1 MLKFF
6 QMFRPRSAVL
16 FLIFLPLFAQ
26 QEPFRFIAI
35 GDTGSG
41 SPAQQRVAD
50 QMWDRMQKRPFRLVV
65 MLGDNI
71 YGNHEVAGGG
81 DPRFFHA
88 KFDLQYQRF
97 QERGVVFH
105 ASVGNHDMQ
114 TNHAQAEIDDQKRF
128 GILGSD
134 GYYKFS
140 APQNFNV
147 NGSPLMEFFAINSE
161 LRDEKMK
168 RQVDWLRGELEK
180 SQAAWKVVFLHHPLY
195 TVRGQHAP
203 ALVLRGMIEE
213 SMKKNH
219 VQIILAGH
227 NHFYARMKPVNQ
239 MVQLISGG
247 GGRHLAFPFSDRCA
261 EISARRYHFVEV
273 EVYPDKVHVTA
284 IDQYGEAFDEKSI
297 DPDYLKTP
305 AKGCPIR

>member
-1 MLKFF
+1 ML
-6 QMFRPRSAVL
+6 FRFVL
-16 FLIFLPLFAQ
+16 PFLFFLPLCTG

-41 SPAQQRVAD
+41 SQPQQRVSD
-50 QMWDRMQKRPFRLVV
+50 QMWERMKTHPFQLVV

-71 YGNHEVAGGG
+71 YGNHEVSGGG
-81 DPRFFHA
+81 DPRFFHD
-88 KFDLQYQRF
+88 KFDLQYTRF

-105 ASVGNHDMQ
+105 AVVGNHDMQ

-140 APQNFNV
+140 SPENFRV
-147 NGSPLMEFFAINSE
+147 KGRPLMEFFAINSE
-161 LRDEKMK
+161 LRHEKMM
-168 RQVDWLRGELEK
+168 RQVEWLKAELAK
-180 SQAAWKVVFLHHPLY
+180 SDAIWKVVYLHHPLY

-203 ALVLRGMIEE
+203 ALVLRGMIEQ
-213 SMKKNH
+213 SMKQNH
-219 VQIILAGH
+219 VQLILAGH
-227 NHFYARMKPVNQ
+227 NHFYARMKPVDQ

-247 GGRHLAFPFSDRCA
+247 GGRHLAFPFGDRCA
-261 EISARRYHFVEV
+261 EISARRYHFLEV
-273 EVYPDKVHVTA
+273 EVYRDKVHVTA
-284 IDQYGEAFDEKSI
+284 IDQFGDVFDEKTI
-297 DPDYLKTP
+297 DEDYLKTP

>member
-1 MLKFF
+1 ML
-6 QMFRPRSAVL
+6 FR
-16 FLIFLPLFAQ
+16 FLPVAAFLFLPLFA

-50 QMWDRMQKRPFRLVV
+50 QMWELMQEHPFQLVL

-71 YGNHEVAGGG
+71 YGNHEISGGG

-88 KFDLQYQRF
+88 KFDRQYERF
-97 QERGVVFH
+97 QEHGVVFH
-105 ASVGNHDMQ
+105 AAIGNHDMQ

-128 GILGSD
+128 GILGPD

-140 APQNFNV
+140 SSANLDV
-147 NGSPLMEFFAINSE
+147 NGRPLVDFFALNSE
-161 LRDEKMK
+161 LRHEKMTD
-168 RQVDWLRGELEK
+168 QVAWLKQELEE
-180 SQAAWKVVFLHHPLY
+180 SRAVWKVVYLHHPLY

-213 SMKKNH
+213 SLKKNH

-227 NHFYARMKPVNQ
+227 NHFYARMKPVDD

-247 GGRHLAFPFSDRCA
+247 GGRHLAFPFNDHCA
-261 EISARRYHFVEV
+261 EISARRYHFTEV
-273 EVYPDKVHVTA
+273 EVSPDRVHVAA
-284 IDQYGEAFDEKSI
+284 IDQYGETFDEKSI
-297 DPDYLKTP
+297 DEDYLKETS
-305 AKGCPIR
+305 KGCPIR